1 MNERIRELAEQATTI
16 EYGADNGFDR
26 VSFDKQKFAE
36 LIIQDCASLCEIESR
51 SYTYSFTPA
60 KARLAESTAKHCGT
74 IIKRHFGVE
83 E

>member
-1 MNERIRELAEQATTI
+1 MLELYRQAHVPHTAIDPTNNMPYETTI
-16 EYGADNGFDR
+16 FSPDR
-26 VSFDKQKFAE
+26 FSE
-36 LIIQDCASLCEIESR
+36 LIVRDCASLCEIESR

-60 KARLAESTAKHCGT
+60 KARLAESTAMHCGT

>member
-1 MNERIRELAEQATTI
+1 MNERIKQIIDICGLYLAPDNPEVLEKELE
-16 EYGADNGFDR
+16 F
-26 VSFDKQKFAE
+26 FAE
-36 LIIQDCASLCEIESR
+36 LIVRDCASLCEIESR